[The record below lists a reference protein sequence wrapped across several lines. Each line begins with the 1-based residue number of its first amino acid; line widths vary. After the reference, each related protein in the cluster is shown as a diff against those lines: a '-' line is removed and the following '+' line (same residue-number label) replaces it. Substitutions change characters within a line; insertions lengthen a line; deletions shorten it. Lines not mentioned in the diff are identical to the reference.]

1 MWSAIAGGIA
11 EIASTALANN
21 ANKSEAQKDRRWQE
35 QQSATAWERS
45 QQAATTQFER
55 GMEASSTAHQREVA
69 DLKAAGLNPI
79 LSAGGKGASTPQPS
93 MSQTQTGKGAIAK
106 IEKAQLTQAVS
117 TAAATAMEV
126 KRRKKMLP
134 VEYAK
139 TEAESRVADEQAI
152 YWRQKM
158 WESEQATA
166 GIELDNIR
174 KEAELMRHQLLGD
187 VYKGDMGAFLSYSEA
202 VSKALGVDVGDILNM
217 IPLSAI
223 GKAFG
228 KDGLKTITE
237 KFGKKGWESTTI
249 RSTTK

>member
-1 MWSAIAGGIA
+1 MVWSAIAGGIA
-11 EIASTALANN
+11 EVASTAM
-21 ANKSEAQKDRRWQE
+21 ANKANRDEAEKDRRWQE

-45 QQAATTQFER
+45 RQAATTQFDR
-55 GMEASSTAHQREVA
+55 MKSMSDTAHQREVA

-93 MSQTQTGKGAIAK
+93 MAQPQTGKGAMAK
-106 IEKAQLTQAVS
+106 MEKAQLTQAVS

-139 TEAESRVADEQAI
+139 TEAEARVADEQSI

-158 WESEQATA
+158 WEAEQNTA
-166 GIELDNIR
+166 GIELDNLR
-174 KEAELMRHQLLGD
+174 KESELIRHKLLGN
-187 VYKGDMGAFLSYSEA
+187 VYKGDIGSFLAYAEA
-202 VSKALGVDVGDILNM
+202 VSKALGADVGDLINM
-217 IPLSAI
+217 IPLNALS
-223 GKAFG
+223 KAFG
-228 KDGLKTITE
+228 KNAKTITE